1 MFITFEGIE
10 GTGKSTQIALLKSH
24 LEARGRR
31 VLVTLEP
38 GGSRIGAELRRVL
51 LSLENRDITPQAELF
66 LYLADR
72 AQHVAQVVRPALEAG
87 MVVLSDRF
95 ADSTV
100 AYQAFGRGMDPE
112 ELHRLNTLAVGGLW
126 PDLTVLLDL
135 PPEVGLRRAV
145 DRNTREGKSVAEGRF
160 EAESLA
166 FHTRVR
172 QGYLAWAARFPQ
184 RMRVVEATGTPED
197 IARDV
202 RALVDACTPPQERH
216 A

>member
-1 MFITFEGIE
+1 MFLTFEGIE
-10 GTGKSTQIALLKSH
+10 GTGKSTQIALLKEH
-24 LEARGRR
+24 LEARGLR
-31 VLVTLEP
+31 VLVTMEP

-72 AQHVAQVVRPALEAG
+72 AQHVAQVVRPALLAG

-100 AYQAFGRGMDPE
+100 AYQAYGRGMDPE

-126 PDLTVLLDL
+126 PDLTILLDIS
-135 PPEVGLRRAV
+135 PEEGLARAV
-145 DRNTREGKSVAEGRF
+145 DRNRREGKTVAEGRF

-166 FHTRVR
+166 FHARVR
-172 QGYLAWAARFPQ
+172 QGYRTWAVRFPE
-184 RMRVVEATGTPED
+184 RMRVVPATGTPED

-202 RALVDACTPPQERH
+202 IALVDALAAAKDRH

>member
-10 GTGKSTQIALLKSH
+10 GTGKSTQIALLKQH
-24 LEARGRR
+24 LEAQGRR

-51 LSLENRDITPQAELF
+51 LSLENRDLTPQAELF

-72 AQHVAQVVRPALEAG
+72 AQHVAQVVRPALASG
-87 MVVLSDRF
+87 AVVLSDRF

-100 AYQAFGRGMDPE
+100 AYQGYGRGMDPE
-112 ELHRLNTLAVGGLW
+112 LLHRLNAVAVDGLW
-126 PDLTVLLDL
+126 PQLTLLLDL
-135 PPEVGLRRAV
+135 DPVVGLERAMS
-145 DRNTREGKSVAEGRF
+145 RNSREGKTTAEGRF

-166 FHTRVR
+166 FHGRVR
-172 QGYLAWAARFPQ
+172 QGFLDLAAREPG
-184 RMRVVEATGTPED
+184 RISIVDATGTPED
-197 IARDV
+197 IAV
-202 RALVDACTPPQERH
+202 RVRTLVEDRLH